1 MDVAI
6 MIAVGETIMAGQSDI
21 EPERILFVPLLLQ
34 NAIVIDVLLFFKI
47 HEYSIL
53 EDQKSSR
60 LSRKNYGKN
69 YQRH

>member
-1 MDVAI
+1 
-6 MIAVGETIMAGQSDI
+6 MAGQSDI
-21 EPERILFVPLLLQ
+21 EPERNCIHTIVAVHEIVIGVLLL
-34 NAIVIDVLLFFKI
+34 FKI

-69 YQRH
+69 YQKHQRKI